1 MFVNLIKL
9 NPTNRSECLSAYGAL
24 EILAELVSSAQFNE
38 KALFKKEINLFQVL
52 TYQLKNV
59 FSTKIM
65 EDIQDATEKIK
76 FLKNVLWIIS
86 NSIAD
91 DVET

>member
-1 MFVNLIKL
+1 
-9 NPTNRSECLSAYGAL
+9 
-24 EILAELVSSAQFNE
+24 
-38 KALFKKEINLFQVL
+38 
-52 TYQLKNV
+52 
-59 FSTKIM
+59 M